1 MSSITK
7 RFDALSPKQRELL
20 ELQLKL
26 KGLDALAINTPATQ
40 QSQAG
45 IDAWKP
51 QSQRATESTRNKR
64 SETMDFSL
72 FFFSH
77 DGSTHTENKYSLLL
91 ESARFA
97 DANNFSAV
105 WTPERHF
112 QDFGGLYP
120 NPSVLGAALAMITKN
135 IQIRAG
141 SVALPLHSPIRVAEE
156 WSVVDNLSN
165 GRVAIAF
172 ASGWHPFDF
181 VLSPSA
187 YTDRKDHMFRN
198 IQIIK
203 KLWRGET
210 VTFQGVDGR
219 DAEVRTLPR
228 PVQHELPT
236 WIAISKKPESWVRA
250 GEIGANVLTTIV
262 KQPLDVLAAKIRLYR
277 AARAEHGH
285 DPDAGRVTVMLHT
298 FVGEDNH
305 VVKEIVKEPM
315 TGYFRS
321 NIKQFEF
328 QADLLAESHAGSTSF
343 DPDNLTDADLDVV
356 ASYAFERYF
365 ETSLLC
371 GTPDKCSHLIKR
383 LMEIGVSEVACL
395 IDFGVSV
402 DLVMESLTHLNIL
415 RERFQ
420 SVTLPNED
428 IEP

>member
-1 MSSITK
+1 MSTIPE

-26 KGLDALAINTPATQ
+26 RGLDSPAMNVPAAQ
-40 QSQAG
+40 QPEAAV
-45 IDAWKP
+45 DARKP
-51 QSQRATESTRNKR
+51 QGESVGGPPKKER
-64 SETMDFSL
+64 SATMDFSL

-77 DGSTHTENKYSLLL
+77 DGSTHEDGKYALLM
-91 ESARFA
+91 ESAKFA
-97 DANNFSAV
+97 DAHGFSAV

-187 YTDRKDHMFRN
+187 YTDRKEHMFSN
-198 IQIIK
+198 IQIIR

-210 VTFQGVDGR
+210 VTFQGVGGR

-228 PVQHELPT
+228 PVQRELPT
-236 WIAISKKPESWVRA
+236 WISISKRPESWVKA
-250 GEIGANVLTTIV
+250 GEIGANVLTAIT

-285 DPDAGRVTVMLHT
+285 DPDAGLVTVMLHT
-298 FVGEDNH
+298 FVGEDDRA
-305 VVKEIVKEPM
+305 VKQIVKGPM

-328 QADLLAESHAGSTSF
+328 QADALAESQTGPTPF
-343 DPDNLTDADLDVV
+343 DPDNLTVADLDVV

-365 ETSLLC
+365 DASLLC
-371 GTPDKCSHLIKR
+371 GTPDKCSHLIER
-383 LMEIGVSEVACL
+383 LMEVGVGEVACL
-395 IDFGVSV
+395 IDFGVSTE
-402 DLVMESLTHLNIL
+402 LVMESLTHLNVL
-415 RERFQ
+415 RERF
-420 SVTLPNED
+420 SR
-428 IEP
+428 